1 MTQIDSRKVLENQI
15 LTQCI
20 GIKITFDLL
29 NRKLIRVRQNG
40 EGGRGGAYYERFFLE
55 GGLFFDGFTSYDL
68 FFETL

>member
-1 MTQIDSRKVLENQI
+1 MKVYEIITSRTQNLTQIDSRKVLENQI

-40 EGGRGGAYYERFFLE
+40 EGGRGGSLLRKIL
-55 GGLFFDGFTSYDL
+55 S
-68 FFETL
+68 